1 MDSIIRGTNATIQIK
16 IKEDVDFAT
25 ITALELHIYQ
35 PAHPIVKT
43 LEDLTLDAG
52 AQTITYE
59 LSQSE
64 SLSLVS
70 GRSVE
75 ISLIG
80 VADGKRFECRP
91 VITAKVENAQ
101 TDSVF
106 SA

>member
-16 IKEDVDFAT
+16 IKESLDFNT

-43 LEDLTLDAG
+43 LEDLTLDAD

-59 LSQSE
+59 LSQAE
-64 SLSLVS
+64 SLSLVA

-75 ISLIG
+75 ITAIG
-80 VADGKRFECRP
+80 MANGKRFEIRP
-91 VITAKVENAQ
+91 VITAKVEN
-101 TDSVF
+101 TRKNEVMT
-106 SA
+106 

>member
-16 IKEDVDFAT
+16 IKEDLDFAT

-35 PAHPIVKT
+35 PTHPIVKA
-43 LEDLTLDAG
+43 LDDLTLDAD
-52 AQTITYE
+52 AQTVTYE

-64 SLSLVS
+64 SLSLVAQ
-70 GRSVE
+70 RSVE

-91 VITAKVENAQ
+91 VITAKVEN
-101 TDSVF
+101 TRKNEVMT
-106 SA
+106 